1 MPVSITKSKLAENLI
16 NSLVNKAFGKNALKI
31 VELTEGFFNSAYKVM
46 LENKEVVL
54 KIAPPKEVAIMT
66 HEKNIM
72 FSEVSA
78 MEKVA
83 KETEVPVPEI
93 LFYDNSYTILDRE
106 YFFMEMLK
114 GSSFSSLS
122 DNMTEEQKDKIY
134 YDTGRYTR
142 MLNQIQGSRF
152 GYYGQ
157 KEKQGDN
164 WYVVFKSMIS
174 DTYSD
179 AERKSIFMPVEKERV
194 LSLLERDRGIFEE
207 VKTPK
212 FVHWDIWEGNVFV
225 SENQITGI
233 IDFER
238 CLWADELMEFG
249 FRTFRHHR
257 AFFDGYGM
265 TGLSREEEWRAKWY
279 DIYLFLIWC
288 LECDY
293 RMYDNRETYEHGS
306 DMLKKW
312 IKML

>member
-1 MPVSITKSKLAENLI
+1 MPVSITKSKLTEEQI
-16 NSLVNKAFGKNALKI
+16 NSLVNKAFGKNALDI
-31 VELTEGFFNSAYKVM
+31 VELTEGFFNVAYRVT
-46 LENKEVVL
+46 LGDKEVVL
-54 KIAPPKEVAIMT
+54 KIAPSKEVAIMT

-78 MEKVA
+78 MERMA
-83 KETEVPVPEI
+83 KETVVPMPEV
-93 LFYDNSYTILDRE
+93 LFYDNSYTTLDRE

-114 GSSFSSLS
+114 GSSFSSLA

-134 YDTGRYTR
+134 YDIGRYTN

-157 KEKQGDN
+157 EEKQGDN
-164 WYVVFKSMIS
+164 WYHVFCGMIL

-179 AERKSIFMPVEKERV
+179 AERKNIFIPAKKDKVI
-194 LSLLERDRGIFEE
+194 SLLERDRAIFEA

-249 FRTFRHHR
+249 FRTFRHHK

-265 TGLSREEEWRAKWY
+265 TGLSREEERRAKWY

-306 DMLKKW
+306 DMLQKW
-312 IKML
+312 INIL

>member
-1 MPVSITKSKLAENLI
+1 MPVSITKSKLTEGQI
-16 NSLVNKAFGKNALKI
+16 NSLVNKAFGKNALNI
-31 VELTEGFFNSAYKVM
+31 VELTEGFFNIAYKVT
-46 LENKEVVL
+46 LEGKEVVL
-54 KIAPPKEVAIMT
+54 KIAPSKEIAIMT

-78 MEKVA
+78 MKKVA
-83 KETEVPVPEI
+83 NETEVPVPAI

-122 DNMTEEQKDKIY
+122 DQMTEEQKDKIY
-134 YDTGRYTR
+134 YDTGRYTG

-152 GYYGQ
+152 GYFGQ

-164 WYVVFKSMIS
+164 WYHVFYSMIL

-179 AERKSIFMPVEKERV
+179 AERKNIFIPAKKDKVI
-194 LSLLERDRGIFEE
+194 SLLERDRAIFEA
-207 VKTPK
+207 VRTPK

-249 FRTFRHHR
+249 FRTFGHHK

-265 TGLSREEEWRAKWY
+265 TGLNQEEERRAKWY

-293 RMYDNRETYEHGS
+293 RMYDNRGTYEHGS
-306 DMLKKW
+306 NMLKKW
-312 IKML
+312 INML